1 MGENEPMENSEKRK
15 FASPVSTLWQPFFI
29 FFIMAD
35 ADIPLPLTL
44 GKLET
49 QTLGGLVIG
58 NFLVRLI
65 LKKWQPFFNFFIM
78 ANADIPHSEI
88 QRQKIL
94 LIQFSELFHW
104 FSFPRHP
111 S

>member
-1 MGENEPMENSEKRK
+1 
-15 FASPVSTLWQPFFI
+15 
-29 FFIMAD
+29 MAD
-35 ADIPLPLTL
+35 ADIPFLSTL
-44 GKLET
+44 RKPET
-49 QTLGGLVIG
+49 QTLGGSVIE
-58 NFLVRLI
+58 NFSIRSI
-65 LKKWQPFFNFFIM
+65 LKKLQPFFNFFIM
-78 ANADIPHSEI
+78 ANADILFLSTLANADILHLEI